1 MKIAIIEASEDLSV
15 TPRHYRTKSYCL
27 KLVSR
32 GVADWVAKTVI
43 KLRQGL
49 TLRNLNQLISTYQAD
64 EVWHPT
70 LEIKFD
76 PNIRFG
82 PALRYPIQ
90 LARRQQSFAYSGAAY
105 AS

>member
-1 MKIAIIEASEDLSV
+1 MKIAILEAAEDLSV

-43 KLRQGL
+43 KLRKGITLL
-49 TLRNLNQLISTYQAD
+49 TLGQRLAAFHGN

-70 LEIKFD
+70 FEVTLD
-76 PNIRFG
+76 PALRES
-82 PALRYPIQ
+82 PSLRYPIL

-105 AS
+105 A